1 MKRLFNRLPG
11 PLPVKIILAVIIVII
26 ALVALFFIYDWMGRT
41 LLDSGGS
48 IQ

>member
-11 PLPVKIILAVIIVII
+11 PLPLKIILAAIIVII

>member
-1 MKRLFNRLPG
+1 MKSLFLRLPG
-11 PLPVKIILAVIIVII
+11 PMPVKVLL
-26 ALVALFFIYDWMGRT
+26 ALVIVVVVLLLLLVIYDWMGTT